1 MPLWSRLVALLMIVV
16 VGPVAGAIVAGRVL
30 ADRQATAVADARLD
44 GTSASVRIALDAQA
58 TRVRSGLTGA
68 VALRAV
74 TDVGS
79 SAALRRLRVS
89 SGLDYLVVIRR
100 GAVVKASRR
109 TGEFGT
115 GIHVTPKLLAGSP
128 ARVGLVSDRH
138 VSVLDRPSSE
148 VWGGLYRDG
157 RFLRA
162 LRVPAITVGRGRA
175 VASTENLPASP
186 ARSAPFGA
194 GGPFA
199 FAPGWRALCVCTDS
213 QASGVLVLASRPT
226 VGVLPPL
233 HPATLAIVVVALVAG
248 LALAF
253 GLAKMVSRPIQRL
266 AEDADAS
273 LRDELRM
280 LREELDEWDAVEL
293 DRLDEQGRTDEI
305 SRIGRAFRAMRSG
318 LRHTADQLG
327 GSREELKQ
335 ARDQLSDKERLSLSD
350 SLTGVWNRRYLDMA
364 LSDAMQRGR
373 RMGHSFSIL
382 MVDID
387 RFKLVN
393 DGFGH
398 QVGDDIL
405 VELCRRIGGAL
416 RTHLDVVVRY
426 GGEEFVVLLPETG
439 PAGARVVAEKIRH
452 IIRMDPFSSGD
463 TRVNVTVSIGVA
475 SFPDDGPDADQV
487 LAMADANMYRAKRA
501 GRDRVTSGPSASPR
515 GL

>member
-1 MPLWSRLVALLMIVV
+1 
-16 VGPVAGAIVAGRVL
+16 VGI
-30 ADRQATAVADARLD
+30 
-44 GTSASVRIALDAQA
+44 
-58 TRVRSGLTGA
+58 
-68 VALRAV
+68 
-74 TDVGS
+74 
-79 SAALRRLRVS
+79 
-89 SGLDYLVVIRR
+89 
-100 GAVVKASRR
+100 
-109 TGEFGT
+109 
-115 GIHVTPKLLAGSP
+115 
-128 ARVGLVSDRH
+128 
-138 VSVLDRPSSE
+138 
-148 VWGGLYRDG
+148 
-157 RFLRA
+157 
-162 LRVPAITVGRGRA
+162 
-175 VASTENLPASP
+175 LP
-186 ARSAPFGA
+186 
-194 GGPFA
+194 
-199 FAPGWRALCVCTDS
+199 T
-213 QASGVLVLASRPT
+213 
-226 VGVLPPL
+226 L
-233 HPATLAIVVVALVAG
+233 HPATLAIVVAALVAG

-273 LRDELRM
+273 LRNELRM

-293 DRLDEQGRTDEI
+293 DRLDEQGRADEI
-305 SRIGRAFRAMRSG
+305 SRIGRAFRALRSG

-350 SLTGVWNRRYLDMA
+350 SLTGVWNRRYLEMA

-382 MVDID
+382 MIDLD

-398 QVGDDIL
+398 QVGDDVL
-405 VELCRRIGGAL
+405 VELCRRIAGAL

-452 IIRMDPFSSGD
+452 IVRMDPFSSGD
-463 TRVNVTVSIGVA
+463 SRVNVTVSIGVA